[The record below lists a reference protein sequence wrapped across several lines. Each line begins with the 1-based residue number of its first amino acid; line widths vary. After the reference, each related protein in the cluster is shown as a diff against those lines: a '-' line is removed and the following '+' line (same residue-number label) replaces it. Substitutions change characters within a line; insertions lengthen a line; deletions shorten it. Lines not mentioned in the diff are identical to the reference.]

1 MWTSWP
7 SLILVRCI
15 FAFPKHVQRQIIT
28 SHDSSKEQV
37 CHQIGAHVLIDDD
50 VRHLRDVRLEGLRRV
65 WLQHGR
71 TQIDDCPVGVA
82 FCSHWDKVLGVLG
95 VSG

>member
-1 MWTSWP
+1 
-7 SLILVRCI
+7 
-15 FAFPKHVQRQIIT
+15 
-28 SHDSSKEQV
+28 
-37 CHQIGAHVLIDDD
+37 
-50 VRHLRDVRLEGLRRV
+50 LRRV

>member
-1 MWTSWP
+1 MGLALS
-7 SLILVRCI
+7 IREV
-15 FAFPKHVQRQIIT
+15 IT

-71 TQIDDCPVGVA
+71 TQTDDCPMGVA
-82 FCSHWDKVLGVLG
+82 FCSHWDEVLGVLG

>member
-1 MWTSWP
+1 MGLALS
-7 SLILVRCI
+7 IREV
-15 FAFPKHVQRQIIT
+15 IT

-71 TQIDDCPVGVA
+71 TQTDDCPMGVA
-82 FCSHWDKVLGVLG
+82 FCSHWDGVLGVLG

>member
-1 MWTSWP
+1 MMFDTSATYGWTDW
-7 SLILVRCI
+7 
-15 FAFPKHVQRQIIT
+15 
-28 SHDSSKEQV
+28 
-37 CHQIGAHVLIDDD
+37 
-50 VRHLRDVRLEGLRRV
+50 RRV

-82 FCSHWDKVLGVLG
+82 FCSHSDEVLGVLG